1 MYKFLFIV
9 LLGLFCSCKN
19 TQQCYIEYSD
29 VIIVYDTIVLPSNH
43 IHHPDHPICLWNDAD
58 TIPICIELPFTIR
71 IPKPK
76 KDENKSRL

>member
-29 VIIVYDTIVLPSNH
+29 VIIVYDTS
-43 IHHPDHPICLWNDAD
+43 
-58 TIPICIELPFTIR
+58 FT
-71 IPKPK
+71 
-76 KDENKSRL
+76 